1 MKHIK
6 TIHDG
11 VKFLCAQCDYK
22 ATQKDNLLTHIKTK
36 HELKVSSFLVLNVI
50 TRQQSRDI

>member
-36 HELKVSSFLVLNVI
+36 HEGVKFPCAQCDYKATIN
-50 TRQQSRDI
+50 